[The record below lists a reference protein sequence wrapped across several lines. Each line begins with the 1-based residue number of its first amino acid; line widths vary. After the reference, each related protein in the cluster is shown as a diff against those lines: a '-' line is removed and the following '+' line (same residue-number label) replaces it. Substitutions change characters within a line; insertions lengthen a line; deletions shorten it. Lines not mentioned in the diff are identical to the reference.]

1 MIHACSTTFKHN
13 DFEVLVTQS
22 HFEVSGWLESFVTRI
37 DVAGFEAHALS
48 RD

>member
-1 MIHACSTTFKHN
+1 MHAVLHLNTMTSKCCSH
-13 DFEVLVTQS
+13 S
-22 HFEVSGWLESFVTRI
+22 HTLRSAGWLESFVTRI